1 MKRKLFSCLDFDLGF
16 EMQHFQMMSKIVLQV
31 FHQPVANWPEY
42 VLYPYIGSN
51 DETNLLISKANLS

>member
-42 VLYPYIGSN
+42 CTRTIGSN